1 MLDNS
6 AQFAVDE
13 EELSIEKLTTLNLD
27 ELVRANRLNINKWVN
42 EEGAYL
48 SFIKG
53 KRQISKF
60 FQKFIGNTDLTS
72 SKINANNLKD
82 SMQEF
87 MRSANY
93 SQSKKS
99 KVFSAVKSYVDKMVD
114 SEKDV
119 ELKSIS
125 AIMNPEMPEEF
136 IDYTVDNDKNI
147 SENFRSNH
155 KTDFKFLYQSSL
167 SGEGYNLIYEKELI
181 KSGKITRTSSTS
193 ISLNDIDKNILD
205 DQFGKFK

>member
-167 SGEGYNLIYEKELI
+167 SGEGYNLIK
-181 KSGKITRTSSTS
+181 
-193 ISLNDIDKNILD
+193 
-205 DQFGKFK
+205 